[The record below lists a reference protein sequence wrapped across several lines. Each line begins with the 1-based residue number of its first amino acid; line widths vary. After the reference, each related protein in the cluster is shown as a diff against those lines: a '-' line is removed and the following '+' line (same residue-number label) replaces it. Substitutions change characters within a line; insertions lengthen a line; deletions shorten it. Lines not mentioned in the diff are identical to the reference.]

1 MGLFAL
7 SALYKPQVKESESE
21 PVTEVIHATMIDTAS
36 LQAEANAIK
45 KAKAAKAQAEKER
58 LEARERA
65 ELEAKQAEAAAQ
77 AKAEAERQ
85 SKAEE
90 AERVKEEAEAAARVK
105 ADAEKQA
112 KAEAA
117 KQAERT
123 KWPLPTAAVEART
136 RKRPGGVAL
145 R

>member
-1 MGLFAL
+1 MDNEKRFTGPFLLALALHLILLGLFAL

-65 ELEAKQAEAAAQ
+65 ELEAKQAEAAAREGRRR
-77 AKAEAERQ
+77 AEPIG
-85 SKAEE
+85 S
-90 AERVKEEAEAAARVK
+90 VCI
-105 ADAEKQA
+105 
-112 KAEAA
+112 
-117 KQAERT
+117 
-123 KWPLPTAAVEART
+123 
-136 RKRPGGVAL
+136 
-145 R
+145 